1 VLKPFHAG
9 ANKCSHLTKDC
20 THMAPG
26 HRTLNHAGGIMPRVG
41 ADVCSDEC
49 AQRNEV
55 WADKFDKVA
64 DDCED
69 EVTQL

>member
-1 VLKPFHAG
+1 
-9 ANKCSHLTKDC
+9 
-20 THMAPG
+20 
-26 HRTLNHAGGIMPRVG
+26 MPPVG
-41 ADVCSDEC
+41 ADVCNDEC
-49 AQRNEV
+49 AQWNEV

>member
-1 VLKPFHAG
+1 M
-9 ANKCSHLTKDC
+9 T
-20 THMAPG
+20 PG
-26 HRTLNHAGGIMPRVG
+26 HRTLSHAGGIMRRVG
-41 ADVCSDEC
+41 ADVCNDEC

-64 DDCED
+64 NDCED